1 MTGRQRVHTLLVAGL
16 LSWMAAQSQ
25 AQQYSMKA
33 LGVGPPAQ
41 VYYNFTTP
49 KINNS
54 GQVVGNRQSSGYV
67 YSYGAL
73 TSLANR
79 VFALDISNNG
89 MIATFNQSLGDSF
102 LSGPPYSSLRQ
113 LTSED

>member
-1 MTGRQRVHTLLVAGL
+1 MTGRQRVHTLLIAGL
-16 LSWMAAQSQ
+16 LSWMTAQSQ

-33 LGVGPPAQ
+33 LGVGAPTQ

-54 GQVVGNRQSSGYV
+54 GQVVGNRRSSGYV
-67 YSYGAL
+67 YSNGAL
-73 TSLANR
+73 TSLANG
-79 VFALDISNNG
+79 VFALDISNKG

-102 LSGPPYSSLRQ
+102 LSGPP
-113 LTSED
+113 